1 MDIQVDKEKTQSKR
15 YGIIVIIIIAIIV
28 LFRLFIWDVYLVHST
43 REAVLDGLKENRV
56 SDYSSI

>member
-43 REAVLDGLKENRV
+43 PEAVLDGLKENRV